1 MVLPVLLWYYW
12 EMNEKIEEGYMSR
25 FKKMDNLLEEFAQ
38 KSVPGCACTIM
49 QNNEIVYEGYAGY
62 ADIEAKEQINA
73 RSMFRQ
79 ASTTK
84 LFTYAIIGMLY
95 EEGKFLLSDPIS
107 EYLPEWKNVTKYKT
121 LPNNE
126 LEIVPLEN
134 PITIKDVVTMAC
146 GLPYCMFPD
155 LNSSQ
160 PVVVAMSKALLSI
173 SGDRRPT
180 LREEV
185 WAMAQ
190 VPVLFEPGT
199 RWLYGFGSE
208 ITGAIVSEITGKPL
222 RTVFK
227 ERIIDPLGL
236 KDTDTYIRDENRSQ
250 VVKNYSKNEDGS
262 LIKMSAD
269 TDADYDS
276 NITPMGARPNL
287 LSSSNDFAVFMQML
301 SNGGSYK
308 GEKLLSRG
316 TVDLLRTNYLNEVQ
330 LRDFNHNNP
339 YLAGY
344 GYGLGFRTLMDK
356 AAANHNGSIGAFG
369 WTGGSGI
376 WVEADPKENTSI
388 VYMHNMRP
396 NEELYH
402 HLRVRAVAYGCL
414 N

>member
-1 MVLPVLLWYYW
+1 
-12 EMNEKIEEGYMSR
+12 MSR
-25 FKKMDNLLEEFAQ
+25 FRKMDDLLQSFALS
-38 KSVPGCACTIM
+38 SVPGCACTIM
-49 QNNEIVYEGYAGY
+49 KSDEIIYEGYAGY
-62 ADIEAKEQINA
+62 ANIDTKEAVNS
-73 RSMFRQ
+73 RSIFRQ

-95 EEGKFLLSDPIS
+95 EEGRFLLSDPIY
-107 EYLPEWKNVTKYKT
+107 EYLPEWKNVTKYITQPDNKV
-121 LPNNE
+121 
-126 LEIVPLEN
+126 EIVPLEN

-155 LNSSQ
+155 VNSSQ
-160 PVVVAMSKALLSI
+160 PVVAAMSKALLSI
-173 SGDRRPT
+173 SGEEKPT

-185 WAMAQ
+185 RAMAQ

-222 RTVFK
+222 RTVFN
-227 ERIIDPLGL
+227 ERIIEPLGL
-236 KDTDTYIRDENRSQ
+236 KDTDTYITDDNRKQ
-250 VVKNYSKNEDGS
+250 VVNNYSKDRNGGFVNQSNDIE
-262 LIKMSAD
+262 
-269 TDADYDS
+269 ADYS
-276 NITPMGARPNL
+276 PKLTPVGARPNL
-287 LSSSNDFAVFMQML
+287 LSSSNDFAIFMQML
-301 SNGGSYK
+301 ANGGSYK
-308 GEKLLSRG
+308 GKRMLG
-316 TVDLLRTNYLNEVQ
+316 QKTVDLLRTNYLNETQ
-330 LRDFNHNNP
+330 LKDFNNNP

-356 AAANHNGSIGAFG
+356 AAGNHNGSLGAFG

-376 WVEADPKENTSI
+376 WVEADPEQDVSI

-414 N
+414 D